1 MNFVKSSQKQVNK
14 ASRTVKNAMKEPSGR
29 RLAVNF
35 LILSVNL
42 LIIILYFALARAT
55 IVLAPTEEE
64 FKHRL
69 AIPITAD
76 GRTNSAAVS
85 GKMNEATVNLE
96 QTFAATGAKEIDTP
110 AVGEITVYNTTANRP
125 QPLVA
130 TTQFVNEA
138 GQIIRIKETMS
149 VSPGQIITA
158 AAYADKAGKVGEV
171 EPGRFQILKLK
182 GARDQIYGAVRER
195 FTGGVKSVKIVSA
208 DDLTR
213 ARAEMEQKLKLLAQ
227 EKLSASQGK
236 ISPDDITL
244 NITRYDAAAKADDAR
259 DNFTVK
265 AEATAKTFTYDKEA
279 AKKIIKADLANNL
292 PLDKTLIEVVDD
304 SFVATPDAD
313 TSDKTLNA
321 AITARL
327 RAQIPSE
334 VLNNKKALSGLNR
347 DEVRDYF
354 AKVSGV
360 KKVDVR
366 LWPFWV
372 RSVPKSE
379 KHIKIEVIR

>member
-1 MNFVKSSQKQVNK
+1 MDLLKSSQKKVDK
-14 ASRTVKNAMKEPSGR
+14 ASRTVKNAMKERSGR

-55 IVLAPTEEE
+55 IVLTPAEEE
-64 FKHRL
+64 FKHQL
-69 AIPITAD
+69 AISVAD
-76 GRTNSAAVS
+76 GQTNSSAVS
-85 GKMNEATVNLE
+85 GTMNETTVNLE
-96 QTFAATGAKEIDTP
+96 QTFAATGTKEVE
-110 AVGEITVYNTTANRP
+110 AQAAGEVIVYNTTSNRA

-138 GQIIRIKETMS
+138 SQIVRIREGLTIAAGQTMT
-149 VSPGQIITA
+149 V
-158 AAYADKAGKVGEV
+158 AAYADKAGKAGEV

-182 GARDQIYGAVRER
+182 GARNQIYGVVRER

-213 ARAEMEQKLKLLAQ
+213 ARAEMEQKFKLLAQ
-227 EKLSASQGK
+227 EKLSVGQEK
-236 ISPDDITL
+236 ISPEDITL
-244 NITRYDAAAKADDAR
+244 NITRYDASTKAGQPA

-279 AKKIIKADLANNL
+279 AKEIIKADLANNL
-292 PLDKTLIEVVDD
+292 PPDKTLIEVVDD
-304 SFVATPDAD
+304 SFVATPDPD

-327 RAQIPSE
+327 RAQIPND
-334 VLNNKKALSGLNR
+334 VINNKKALSGLSR
-347 DEVRDYF
+347 DEVRAYF
-354 AKVSGV
+354 TKIAGV
-360 KKVDVR
+360 KKVAVQF
-366 LWPFWV
+366 WPFWV

-379 KHIKIEVIR
+379 NHIKIEVTQ